1 MQPRKKYL
9 NLKLI
14 FATNNAHKVK
24 EVQALLPAPW
34 HLITLKEAGIFED
47 IPEPYDTF
55 QENAAAK
62 AQYIFQKTG
71 IDCFAEDSGICVDAL
86 NGAPGVFSA
95 RYAGLP
101 TDDEK
106 NLQKLL
112 DALQGEHHRNAHYHS
127 SIALMLGGHLYFFEG
142 KCPGTIA
149 EEKEGSG
156 GFGYD
161 PIFIPEGYSNTFGI
175 LDDTI
180 KSSIS
185 HRKHSVAALA
195 KFLNEAQK
203 LR

>member
-1 MQPRKKYL
+1 M
-9 NLKLI
+9 KLI

-24 EVQALLPAPW
+24 EVQALLPDHW
-34 HLITLKEAGIFED
+34 QIITLKEAGIFEE

-55 QENAAAK
+55 HENAAAK

-95 RYAGLP
+95 RYAGVP

-112 DALQGEHHRNAHYHS
+112 DALQGAHHRNAHYHS
-127 SIALMLGGHLYFFEG
+127 SIALMLGGQLYFFEG